1 MGLTEL
7 EGQITGAVERLSESV
22 VGIESTR
29 ITRDYRFGMVPVE
42 GQGSGVIID
51 PRGIIVTNNHVV
63 DESARVQVNLKDGRT
78 FVGEVIGTDSATDVA
93 LVKVEAENLPFATL
107 GDSEKLK
114 VGQIVLAIGN
124 ALGLPGAPTV
134 SMGLIGALGRPL
146 PGTDF
151 VVEGLIQTDA
161 AINPGNSGGP
171 LADLDGKV
179 IGMNTAMIPFAQG
192 MGFAIPSETIK
203 RIMDQ
208 ITRNG
213 RVVRPW
219 LGISGMDVNKFVAR
233 RYNLAVEQGV
243 LLAEV
248 LNEAPARD
256 AGLRVG
262 DILVEDRRVQGGRDE
277 GPRRRALPPRHR
289 GGGLRPVPEERREL
303 RDEAA
308 AQRSARE
315 DSRQAQI
322 GGRVRP
328 LRGEA
333 AG

>member
-1 MGLTEL
+1 VKKSRERRRVGLTEL
-7 EGQITGAVERLSESV
+7 EGQITGAVEKLSESV
-22 VGIESTR
+22 VGIDSTR
-29 ITRDYRFGMVPVE
+29 LTRDYRFGGLVPVE

-51 PRGIIVTNNHVV
+51 PQGIIVTNNHVI

-78 FVGEVIGTDSATDVA
+78 FVGEVIGTDPATDVA
-93 LVKVEAENLPFATL
+93 LVKVEAAENLPFATL

-171 LADLDGKV
+171 LADLDGRV

-192 MGFAIPSETIK
+192 MGFAIPSGTIK

-208 ITRNG
+208 ITRHG

-219 LGISGMDVNKFVAR
+219 LGISGTDVNKFVAR
-233 RYNLAVEQGV
+233 RYNLTVDHGV

-248 LNEAPARD
+248 LPEGPARE

-262 DILVEDRRVQGGRDE
+262 DIVMKIGESRVEGMKDLVGSLSRLAIGDEVSVQFVRNATAYE
-277 GPRRRALPPRHR
+277 TKLRLRETPEKVVVRRR
-289 GGGLRPVPEERREL
+289 
-303 RDEAA
+303 
-308 AQRSARE
+308 
-315 DSRQAQI
+315 
-322 GGRVRP
+322 
-328 LRGEA
+328 
-333 AG
+333 

>member
-7 EGQITGAVERLSESV
+7 EGQITSAVERLSESV
-22 VGIESTR
+22 VGIESTKLA
-29 ITRDYRFGMVPVE
+29 RDYRYGVVPVE

-51 PRGIIVTNNHVV
+51 PKGIIVTNNHVI
-63 DESARVQVNLKDGRT
+63 DDSARVQVNLKDGRT
-78 FVGEVIGTDSATDVA
+78 FVGEVIGTDPATDVA
-93 LVKVEAENLPFATL
+93 FVKVQADNLPYATL

-171 LADLDGKV
+171 LADLEGKV

-192 MGFAIPSETIK
+192 MGFAIPSETIRRVK
-203 RIMDQ
+203 DQ
-208 ITRNG
+208 LSRNG

-248 LNEAPARD
+248 IQEAPARE
-256 AGLRVG
+256 AGLKVG
-262 DILVEDRRVQGGRDE
+262 DILVKIGESKVEGMKDLVGALSHLEIGEEVTVQFVRNGTSYETKLRLRE
-277 GPRRRALPPRHR
+277 TPEKIVARRR
-289 GGGLRPVPEERREL
+289 
-303 RDEAA
+303 
-308 AQRSARE
+308 
-315 DSRQAQI
+315 
-322 GGRVRP
+322 
-328 LRGEA
+328 
-333 AG
+333 

>member
-7 EGQITGAVERLSESV
+7 EGRITGAVENLSESV
-22 VGIESTR
+22 VGIDSTR
-29 ITRDYRFGMVPVE
+29 LTRDYRFGVVPVE

-51 PRGIIVTNNHVV
+51 PKGIIITNNHVV

-78 FVGEVIGTDSATDVA
+78 YIGEVIGTDPATDVA
-93 LVKVEAENLPFATL
+93 LVKVDAEHLPFATL
-107 GDSEKLK
+107 GDSESLK

-134 SMGLIGALGRPL
+134 SMGLIGALGRLL

-171 LADLDGKV
+171 LADLDGRV

-203 RIMDQ
+203 RVIDQ

-233 RYNLAVEQGV
+233 RYGLAVEQGV

-248 LNEAPARD
+248 LHEGPARD

-262 DILVEDRRVQGGRDE
+262 DIVVKIGESKVDGVKDLVVALSHMEIGTEVSIQFVRNGTSYETRLKLRETPEKLVV
-277 GPRRRALPPRHR
+277 RRR
-289 GGGLRPVPEERREL
+289 
-303 RDEAA
+303 
-308 AQRSARE
+308 
-315 DSRQAQI
+315 
-322 GGRVRP
+322 
-328 LRGEA
+328 
-333 AG
+333 

>member
-22 VGIESTR
+22 VGIDSTR
-29 ITRDYRFGMVPVE
+29 LTRDFRFGMVPVE

-51 PRGIIVTNNHVV
+51 SRGIIVTNNHVI

-78 FVGEVIGTDSATDVA
+78 FVGEVIGADPATDVA
-93 LVKVEAENLPFATL
+93 LVKVNGDNLPFAVL

-151 VVEGLIQTDA
+151 VTEGLIQTDA

-208 ITRNG
+208 ITRHG

-248 LNEAPARD
+248 LREGPARD
-256 AGLRVG
+256 SGLRVG
-262 DILVEDRRVQGGRDE
+262 DIVVKIGETKVEGMKSLVGALSHLTIGDEVSVQFVRNGTSYETKLRLRETPEKVVARRN
-277 GPRRRALPPRHR
+277 
-289 GGGLRPVPEERREL
+289 
-303 RDEAA
+303 
-308 AQRSARE
+308 
-315 DSRQAQI
+315 
-322 GGRVRP
+322 
-328 LRGEA
+328 
-333 AG
+333 

>member
-1 MGLTEL
+1 MGLTEF
-7 EGQITGAVERLSESV
+7 EGQITGAVEKLSESV
-22 VGIESTR
+22 VGIDSTR
-29 ITRDYRFGMVPVE
+29 LTRGYGLGVVPVE

-51 PRGIIVTNNHVV
+51 PHGLIVTNNHVI
-63 DESARVQVNLKDGRT
+63 DESARVQVNLKDGRS
-78 FVGEVIGTDSATDVA
+78 FVGEVIGSDPATDVA
-93 LVKVEAENLPFATL
+93 LVKVEADNLPYAEL
-107 GDSEKLK
+107 GDSDKLK

-171 LADLDGKV
+171 LASLDGKV

-192 MGFAIPSETIK
+192 MGFAIPSDTIK
-203 RIMDQ
+203 RVKDQ

-219 LGISGMDVNKFVAR
+219 LGISGMDVNSSVAR
-233 RYNLAVEQGV
+233 RYSLPVEQGV

-248 LNEAPARD
+248 LREAPARD

-262 DILVEDRRVQGGRDE
+262 DILVK
-277 GPRRRALPPRHR
+277 L
-289 GGGLRPVPEERREL
+289 
-303 RDEAA
+303 
-308 AQRSARE
+308 
-315 DSRQAQI
+315 
-322 GGRVRP
+322 
-328 LRGEA
+328 GEA
-333 AG
+333 KLDGMKDLVVALSHLSIGDEVSVQFVRNGTSYETKLRLREAPEKVFPRPSR

>member
-7 EGQITGAVERLSESV
+7 EGRITGAVERLSESV
-22 VGIESTR
+22 VGIDSTR
-29 ITRDYRFGMVPVE
+29 LARDYRFGVVPVE

-51 PRGIIVTNNHVV
+51 PRGIIVTNNHVI
-63 DESARVQVNLKDGRT
+63 DGSARVQVNLKDGRT
-78 FVGEVIGTDSATDVA
+78 FVGEVLGADPATDVA
-93 LVKVEAENLPFATL
+93 LVKVNGDNLPFAVL

-203 RIMDQ
+203 RIRDQ

-233 RYNLAVEQGV
+233 RYNLTVEQGV

-248 LNEAPARD
+248 LREGPARD
-256 AGLRVG
+256 AGLRIG
-262 DILVEDRRVQGGRDE
+262 DIIVKMGNSKVEDMKGLVSALSHMAIGEEVSVQFVRNGTSYETRLQLKETPDRVV
-277 GPRRRALPPRHR
+277 PRPH
-289 GGGLRPVPEERREL
+289 
-303 RDEAA
+303 
-308 AQRSARE
+308 
-315 DSRQAQI
+315 
-322 GGRVRP
+322 
-328 LRGEA
+328 
-333 AG
+333 

>member
-1 MGLTEL
+1 VGLTEI

-22 VGIESTR
+22 VGIDSTR
-29 ITRDYRFGMVPVE
+29 LTRDYRFGVVPVE

-51 PRGIIVTNNHVV
+51 PRGIIVTNNHVI

-78 FVGEVIGTDSATDVA
+78 FVGEVLGTDPATDVA
-93 LVKVEAENLPFATL
+93 LVKVEADNLPFATL

-179 IGMNTAMIPFAQG
+179 IGINTAMIPFAQG

-208 ITRNG
+208 IARHG

-233 RYNLAVEQGV
+233 RYNLAVDQGV

-248 LNEAPARD
+248 LHEGPARD

-262 DILVEDRRVQGGRDE
+262 DIVMKIADSRIEGMKDLVTALSRLAIGEEVSVQFVRNGTSYETKLRLKE
-277 GPRRRALPPRHR
+277 TPEKVVVRRR
-289 GGGLRPVPEERREL
+289 
-303 RDEAA
+303 
-308 AQRSARE
+308 
-315 DSRQAQI
+315 
-322 GGRVRP
+322 
-328 LRGEA
+328 
-333 AG
+333 

>member
-7 EGQITGAVERLSESV
+7 ESQITGAVERLSESV
-22 VGIESTR
+22 VGIDSTR
-29 ITRDYRFGMVPVE
+29 LATDYRFGVVPVE

-51 PRGIIVTNNHVV
+51 ARGMIVTNNHVI
-63 DESARVQVNLKDGRT
+63 DESTRVQVNLKDGRT
-78 FVGEVIGTDSATDVA
+78 FVGEVVGADPATDVA
-93 LVKVEAENLPFATL
+93 LVKINGENLPFATL

-208 ITRNG
+208 ISRHG

-233 RYNLAVEQGV
+233 RYNLPVEQGV

-248 LNEAPARD
+248 LNEGPARD

-262 DILVEDRRVQGGRDE
+262 DIVAKIGDSKVEGMKDLVGALSHLTIGDEVSVQFVRNGTSYETKLRLRE
-277 GPRRRALPPRHR
+277 TPEKLVARRR
-289 GGGLRPVPEERREL
+289 
-303 RDEAA
+303 
-308 AQRSARE
+308 
-315 DSRQAQI
+315 
-322 GGRVRP
+322 
-328 LRGEA
+328 
-333 AG
+333 

>member
-7 EGQITGAVERLSESV
+7 EGQITGAVEKLSESV

-29 ITRDYRFGMVPVE
+29 IARDYRYGMVPIE
-42 GQGSGVIID
+42 GQGSGVIVD
-51 PRGIIVTNNHVV
+51 PKGIIVTNNHVI
-63 DESARVQVNLKDGRT
+63 DESARVQVNLKDGRS

-93 LVKVEAENLPFATL
+93 LVKVEADNLPYATL

-219 LGISGMDVNKFVAR
+219 LGISGMDMNKFVGR
-233 RYNLAVEQGV
+233 RYSLAVEQGV

-248 LNEAPARD
+248 LQDAAARE

-262 DILVEDRRVQGGRDE
+262 DILVKIGEAKLEGMKDLVGALSHLSIGDE
-277 GPRRRALPPRHR
+277 VSIQFVRNGASYETKLRLREAPEKLVARRR
-289 GGGLRPVPEERREL
+289 
-303 RDEAA
+303 
-308 AQRSARE
+308 
-315 DSRQAQI
+315 
-322 GGRVRP
+322 
-328 LRGEA
+328 
-333 AG
+333 

>member
-7 EGQITGAVERLSESV
+7 ESQITGAVERLSESV
-22 VGIESTR
+22 VGIDSTR
-29 ITRDYRFGMVPVE
+29 LTRDFRFGMVPVE

-51 PRGIIVTNNHVV
+51 PSGIIVTNNHVI

-78 FVGEVIGTDSATDVA
+78 FVGEVIGADPATDVA
-93 LVKVEAENLPFATL
+93 LVKVKGENLPFATL

-203 RIMDQ
+203 RTMEQ
-208 ITRNG
+208 ITRHG

-219 LGISGMDVNKFVAR
+219 LGISGMDVNKYVAR

-248 LNEAPARD
+248 LREGPARD
-256 AGLRVG
+256 AGLRMG
-262 DILVEDRRVQGGRDE
+262 DIVIKIGESRVEGMKGLVTALSHLTIGEEVSVQFVRNGTSYETKLRLRETPEKIVARRD
-277 GPRRRALPPRHR
+277 
-289 GGGLRPVPEERREL
+289 
-303 RDEAA
+303 
-308 AQRSARE
+308 
-315 DSRQAQI
+315 
-322 GGRVRP
+322 
-328 LRGEA
+328 
-333 AG
+333 

>member
-22 VGIESTR
+22 VGIDSTR
-29 ITRDYRFGMVPVE
+29 LTRDFRFGMVPVE

-51 PRGIIVTNNHVV
+51 PRGVIVTNNHVI
-63 DESARVQVNLKDGRT
+63 DESTRVQVNLKDGRT
-78 FVGEVIGTDSATDVA
+78 FVGEVIGADPATDVA
-93 LVKVEAENLPFATL
+93 LVKVNGDNLPFAVL

-151 VVEGLIQTDA
+151 VTEGLIQTDA

-208 ITRNG
+208 ITRHG

-248 LNEAPARD
+248 LHEGPARD

-262 DILVEDRRVQGGRDE
+262 DIVVKIGETKVEGMKSLVSALSHLTIGEEVSLQFVRNGTSYESKLRLRETPEKVVARR
-277 GPRRRALPPRHR
+277 
-289 GGGLRPVPEERREL
+289 
-303 RDEAA
+303 
-308 AQRSARE
+308 S
-315 DSRQAQI
+315 
-322 GGRVRP
+322 
-328 LRGEA
+328 
-333 AG
+333 

>member
-22 VGIESTR
+22 VGIDSTR
-29 ITRDYRFGMVPVE
+29 LARDNRFGVVPVE

-51 PRGIIVTNNHVV
+51 PRGIIVTNNHVI
-63 DESARVQVNLKDGRT
+63 DDAARVQVNLKDGRT
-78 FVGEVIGTDSATDVA
+78 FVGEVVGTDPATDVA
-93 LVKVEAENLPFATL
+93 LVKVDGSELPFATL
-107 GDSEKLK
+107 GDSEKLR

-171 LADLDGKV
+171 LADLEGRV

-208 ITRNG
+208 MAKNG

-219 LGISGMDVNKFVAR
+219 LGISGTDVNRFVAR
-233 RYNLAVEQGV
+233 RYNLAVEEGV

-248 LNEAPARD
+248 MRDAPARE

-262 DILVEDRRVQGGRDE
+262 DIVVKIGESKVESMKDLVGALSRLGIGDEVTVQFVRNGTGYETKLMLRE
-277 GPRRRALPPRHR
+277 SPEKLVVRRR
-289 GGGLRPVPEERREL
+289 
-303 RDEAA
+303 
-308 AQRSARE
+308 
-315 DSRQAQI
+315 
-322 GGRVRP
+322 
-328 LRGEA
+328 
-333 AG
+333 

>member
-93 LVKVEAENLPFATL
+93 LVKVEAESLPFATL

-248 LNEAPARD
+248 LNEAPARH

-262 DILVEDRRVQGGRDE
+262 DILMKIGESKVEGMKDLVGALSHLSIGEDVSVLFLRNGASYETKLRLKEAPEKIVA
-277 GPRRRALPPRHR
+277 RRR
-289 GGGLRPVPEERREL
+289 
-303 RDEAA
+303 
-308 AQRSARE
+308 
-315 DSRQAQI
+315 
-322 GGRVRP
+322 
-328 LRGEA
+328 
-333 AG
+333 